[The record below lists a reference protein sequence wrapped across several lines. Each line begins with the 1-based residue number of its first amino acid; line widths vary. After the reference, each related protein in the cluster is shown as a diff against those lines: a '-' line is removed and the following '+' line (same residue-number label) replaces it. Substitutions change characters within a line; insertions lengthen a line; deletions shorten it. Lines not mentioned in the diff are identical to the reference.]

1 MARRI
6 TRRQALI
13 TGLTVAGG
21 AVAIPVLS
29 RSALGA
35 EADLTGIGALVEPGE
50 LPWDAAKTIVAETAL
65 PMIPAATF
73 DARSFGA
80 NGNGST
86 DNTSAFRRAI
96 DACSAA
102 GGGHVIVPSGTY
114 VTGAIRLKNNVDLH
128 LNSGAVLKFSG
139 DASKF
144 PTVLTRYEGI
154 ECMNRSPM
162 IYALGQH
169 DISVTG
175 SGTLDDNIAIKSGRD
190 ADGRRVNVP
199 CQNIVVFGCRMN
211 GNWGAITCGS
221 ELTGG
226 IRNVYAYKCTLV
238 GVTKF
243 ALYVKSNT
251 RRGGFAENVNLDSF
265 SGTLDRSVAFVTS
278 TYNSQTGNFPPRF
291 GPIAITNSSCTHA
304 GRQAFNVS
312 GLSISHIRGFAVRN
326 GTFDGVVDTTNTFNF
341 VDNLSLVNVTI
352 NGKQI
357 GDPPPAGRRFE
368 AENARISQGIV
379 ESNHAGFSGTG
390 FVNYDN
396 VTGSFVEWTVDA
408 AQAGAATLGIRFAN
422 GSTASRP
429 MDIAI
434 NGAVVAAGLSFPVT
448 GAWTTWQTRTL
459 TATLAAGVNTIR
471 ATATTASGGPNVD
484 YLEVSPM
491 RTSSSVSIHRSCNGA
506 SAALPT
512 RVLEPNTFTSIVGTP
527 PLRRNDI
534 TRIGALPLPGIFSC
548 MMWVK
553 VVVACSERG
562 MNMEYANRHVSPRL
576 IVRTFPPE
584 RIPLTSLRCRSGEV
598 SRWTMCMSNRKS
610 SPCT

>member
-154 ECMNRSPM
+154 ECVNRSPM

-175 SGTLDDNIAIKSGRD
+175 SGTLDAANTSSWNKGNDRSFLEAWVAEGRPVSERIVPGSGHSLRSSFVEPYNCDRVLIQGVRVRNSMFWQLHPTLCRSVTVDGVSTDPSTAHSNTDGCDPEGCDHVVIKNCDLGAHDDNIAIKSGRD

-459 TATLAAGVNTIR
+459 MATLAAGVNTIR

-484 YLEVSPM
+484 YLEVSP
-491 RTSSSVSIHRSCNGA
+491 
-506 SAALPT
+506 
-512 RVLEPNTFTSIVGTP
+512 
-527 PLRRNDI
+527 
-534 TRIGALPLPGIFSC
+534 
-548 MMWVK
+548 
-553 VVVACSERG
+553 
-562 MNMEYANRHVSPRL
+562 
-576 IVRTFPPE
+576 
-584 RIPLTSLRCRSGEV
+584 
-598 SRWTMCMSNRKS
+598 
-610 SPCT
+610 

>member
-175 SGTLDDNIAIKSGRD
+175 SGTLDAANTSSWNKGNDRSFLEAWVAEGRPVSERIVPGSGHSLRSSFVEPYNCDRVLIQGVRVRNSMFWQLHPTLCRSVTVDGVSTDPSTAHSNTDGCDPECCDHVVIKNCDLGAHDDNIAIKSGRD

-459 TATLAAGVNTIR
+459 MATLAAGVNTIR

-484 YLEVSPM
+484 YLEVSP
-491 RTSSSVSIHRSCNGA
+491 
-506 SAALPT
+506 
-512 RVLEPNTFTSIVGTP
+512 
-527 PLRRNDI
+527 
-534 TRIGALPLPGIFSC
+534 
-548 MMWVK
+548 
-553 VVVACSERG
+553 
-562 MNMEYANRHVSPRL
+562 
-576 IVRTFPPE
+576 
-584 RIPLTSLRCRSGEV
+584 
-598 SRWTMCMSNRKS
+598 
-610 SPCT
+610 

>member
-154 ECMNRSPM
+154 ECVNRSPM

-175 SGTLDDNIAIKSGRD
+175 SGTLDAANTSSWNKGNDRSFLEAWVAEGRPVSERIVPGSGHSLRSSFVEPYNCDRVLIQGVRVRNSMFWQLHPTLCRSVTVDGVSTDPSTAHSNTDGCDPECCDHVVIKNCDLGAHDDNIAIKSGRD

-459 TATLAAGVNTIR
+459 MATLAAGVNTIR

-484 YLEVSPM
+484 YLEVSP
-491 RTSSSVSIHRSCNGA
+491 
-506 SAALPT
+506 
-512 RVLEPNTFTSIVGTP
+512 
-527 PLRRNDI
+527 
-534 TRIGALPLPGIFSC
+534 
-548 MMWVK
+548 
-553 VVVACSERG
+553 
-562 MNMEYANRHVSPRL
+562 
-576 IVRTFPPE
+576 
-584 RIPLTSLRCRSGEV
+584 
-598 SRWTMCMSNRKS
+598 
-610 SPCT
+610 